1 MLYDHA
7 RGLGEGFHALPRRV
21 GVGNIVERELL
32 ALQLCE
38 RCDGA
43 GDLRFVTIERRGLM
57 RVLAV
62 TQVLDLGRL
71 PVPAFGKGP
80 HGARRIARS
89 QVIADRA
96 VVGGRMREGLLGE
109 PEPRRRRQ
117 HRAVGAKLFEQRRI
131 IAGVD
136 NDPDVRVILRRGADH
151 GWPAD
156 VDVLDRLVQRAAG
169 FRHRFA
175 KRIEIDDDEVDRRN
189 AVLGERLPVRRQVAS
204 RQDAAVHF
212 RVQGLDAA
220 VEHLRKTGVRSDL
233 RDRQPRIGER
243 ARRAPGRKQ
252 AHAQR
257 MQPAREVDQPGL
269 VRNRQQRLVNW
280 CRH

>member
-7 RGLGEGFHALPRRV
+7 RGLGEGFHALPRRI

-43 GDLRFVTIERRGLM
+43 GDLRFVTIERRELM

-96 VVGGRMREGLLGE
+96 VVGGRMREGLD
-109 PEPRRRRQ
+109 R
-117 HRAVGAKLFEQRRI
+117 
-131 IAGVD
+131 VD
-136 NDPDVRVILRRGADH
+136 DDPDVRVILRRGADH
-151 GWPAD
+151 GRPAD
-156 VDVLDRLVQRAAG
+156 VDVLNRIVQRAAG
-169 FRHRFA
+169 FRNGFTE
-175 KRIEIDDDEVDRRN
+175 RIEIDDDEIDRRN

-204 RQDAAVHF
+204 RQDAAVHL

-220 VEHLRKTGVRSDL
+220 VEHLRKPGVRSDL

-269 VRNRQQRLVNW
+269 VRNRQQRLSNW
-280 CRH
+280 RDVQLKRAAGGPVV